1 MNDKETVSIDRI
13 IENLIY
19 LHPLL
24 SKSLTRSIRA
34 KTNLNPGSL
43 YILGL
48 LSKYDILSM
57 SEIGCKLSMPKPHVT
72 AQVDKL
78 IAEEMVER
86 IFDSNDRRIVNIR
99 FTEKGKEDFKAI
111 KQEISKDM
119 RERIGKL
126 DFTKLSILSESS
138 QQVRDI
144 LSEIMIDS
152 HSTSITNSK
161 IKE

>member
-1 MNDKETVSIDRI
+1 MNSNETVSIDKI

-24 SKSLTRSIRA
+24 SKSLTRSIKM

-43 YILGL
+43 FILGL
-48 LSKYDILSM
+48 LSKYDVLSM
-57 SEIGCKLSMPKPHVT
+57 SEIGCKLSIPKPHVT

-86 IFDSNDRRIVNIR
+86 VLDPNDRRIVNIR

-119 RERIGKL
+119 RERIEKL
-126 DFTKLSILSESS
+126 DEQKLTLLSDST

-144 LSEIMIDS
+144 LSEIMVDT
-152 HSTSITNSK
+152 HTTMTSCTKNQ
-161 IKE
+161 E

>member
-1 MNDKETVSIDRI
+1 MNDIETVSIDRI

-43 YILGL
+43 YILGM
-48 LSKYDILSM
+48 LSKYDMLSM

-78 IAEEMVER
+78 IGEEMVER
-86 IFDSNDRRIVNIR
+86 LFDPNDRRIINIR
-99 FTEKGKEDFKAI
+99 LTEKGKEDFIEI
-111 KQEISKDM
+111 KLQVSQDL
-119 RERIGKL
+119 RERIEKL
-126 DFTKLSILSESS
+126 DLQKLNVLSNST
-138 QQVRDI
+138 QLVRDI
-144 LSEIMIDS
+144 LSEILTDS
-152 HSTSITNSK
+152 HSSSSNK
-161 IKE
+161 N

>member
-1 MNDKETVSIDRI
+1 MNDKETVSIDKI

-43 YILGL
+43 YILGM
-48 LSKYDILSM
+48 LSKYEMLSM

-78 IAEEMVER
+78 ISEEMVER
-86 IFDSNDRRIVNIR
+86 LFDPHDRRIINIR
-99 FTEKGKEDFKAI
+99 MTEKGKEDFKYI
-111 KQEISKDM
+111 KQEVSLDM
-119 RERIGKL
+119 RGRIEKL
-126 DFTKLSILSESS
+126 DIQKLNTLSDST
-138 QQVRDI
+138 QLVRDI
-144 LSEIMIDS
+144 LSEIMTDP
-152 HSTSITNSK
+152 HSNSLNK
-161 IKE
+161 I

>member
-1 MNDKETVSIDRI
+1 MNNNETVSIDRI

-43 YILGL
+43 YILGM
-48 LSKYDILSM
+48 LSKYEMLSM

-86 IFDSNDRRIVNIR
+86 LFDPHDRRIINIR
-99 FTEKGKEDFKAI
+99 MTEKGKEDFKYI
-111 KQEISKDM
+111 KQEVSLDM
-119 RERIGKL
+119 RGRIEKL
-126 DFTKLSILSESS
+126 DIQKLNTLSDST
-138 QQVRDI
+138 QLVRDI
-144 LSEIMIDS
+144 LSEIMTDS
-152 HSTSITNSK
+152 HSNSLNK
-161 IKE
+161 N

>member
-1 MNDKETVSIDRI
+1 MNSNETVSIDKI

-24 SKSLTRSIRA
+24 SKSLTRSIKM

-43 YILGL
+43 FILGL
-48 LSKYDILSM
+48 LSKYEMLSM
-57 SEIGCKLSMPKPHVT
+57 SEIGCKLSIPKPHVT

-86 IFDSNDRRIVNIR
+86 IFDPNDRRIINIR

-119 RERIGKL
+119 RERIEKL
-126 DFTKLSILSESS
+126 DVERLKTLFDST
-138 QQVRDI
+138 QQAREI
-144 LSEIMIDS
+144 LSEIMVDS
-152 HSTSITNSK
+152 HTAMTSCTKNQ
-161 IKE
+161 E

>member
-1 MNDKETVSIDRI
+1 MINNETVSIDRI

-24 SKSLTRSIRA
+24 SKSLTRSIRS

-43 YILGL
+43 YILGM
-48 LSKYDILSM
+48 LSKHEILSM

-86 IFDSNDRRIVNIR
+86 LFDPTDRRIVNIR
-99 FTEKGKEDFKAI
+99 MTEKGKEDFKAI
-111 KQEISKDM
+111 KQEVSQDM
-119 RERIGKL
+119 RERITKL
-126 DFTKLSILSESS
+126 DEQKLKSLFDST
-138 QQVRDI
+138 QVVRDI
-144 LSEIMIDS
+144 LSDIMTD
-152 HSTSITNSK
+152 TKMNLCTK
-161 IKE
+161 I